1 MRLGV
6 TLDILNQKGTPAF
19 FADTLANRPAAGFT
33 GRIFV
38 STDTLDLYRDTGT
51 TWVLLSPSSTGTIT
65 GTGTT
70 NTLPLFTGSTSLGN
84 SALTQTT
91 GVNITIGSVGTP
103 YDFIGYGNNYANKF
117 IVNGATNTQILVGDG
132 TTITAGTGI
141 TISGG
146 TISTTGGITGTGSAG
161 QVSFWSG
168 ASSISGNNNLFW
180 DNVNGHLGIGTT
192 TPSTALSINHN
203 QNQIIQINQTTFG
216 NNCNIAYQSN
226 GITNWRV
233 GNSYN
238 VGANDFAFYDV
249 LNSAERFSIKTT
261 GQTFVGTQTTSSGLL
276 VVNNSTADQHLV
288 VLGASSPSMRV
299 RNAGTAPTY
308 QFGIGLATTS
318 NNFIQGTTLGE
329 MCIFNDSSINSP
341 ILFGI
346 RDSGTG
352 LTNEAARI
360 SSLSNFLIGTTTDT
374 GQKLQVNGTAL
385 ITGAATFNN
394 NVTTNTQLKVENST
408 GTALDMLVLETGF
421 SNPSGNKSIIWKDST
436 SPLGRISVSYDAGT
450 GSTMRFGSLFD
461 GGYQTNDLFII
472 TSNGNVLIGTT
483 TNGGSK
489 LRIVGLPTS
498 AVGLSS
504 GDIYSN
510 AGILTIVP

>member
-91 GVNITIGSVGTP
+91 GVSITIGSVGTP

-192 TPSTALSINHN
+192 TPTTALSINHN
-203 QNQIIQINQTTFG
+203 QNQIIQINQTTIG

-288 VLGASSPSMRV
+288 ILGASSPSMRV
-299 RNAGTAPTY
+299 RNAGTAANY

-329 MCIFNDSSINSP
+329 MCIFNDSLIDSP

-346 RDSGTG
+346 RSSTSG
-352 LTNEAARI
+352 LTNEVARFTSTGNFGVSTNLPTKLI
-360 SSLSNFLIGTTTDT
+360 SIGTTATNPDNGLNILYT
-374 GQKLQVNGTAL
+374 GTEVASFTAN
-385 ITGAATFNN
+385 A
-394 NVTTNTQLKVENST
+394 ST
-408 GTALDMLVLETGF
+408 GEVKIGATNSIGTFYTAFYSNNILRMTIKSTGVV
-421 SNPSGNKSIIWKDST
+421 NIASIPT
-436 SPLGRISVSYDAGT
+436 SP
-450 GSTMRFGSLFD
+450 
-461 GGYQTNDLFII
+461 
-472 TSNGNVLIGTT
+472 
-483 TNGGSK
+483 
-489 LRIVGLPTS
+489 VGLVT
-498 AVGLSS
+498 

-510 AGILTIVP
+510 LGVLTIV

>member
-91 GVNITIGSVGTP
+91 GVSITIGSFATP

-117 IVNGATNTQILVGDG
+117 IVNGASATQILVGDG

-146 TISTTGGITGTGSAG
+146 TISTTGGGITGTGSAG

-168 ASSISGNNNLFW
+168 ASSISGSNDLFW
-180 DNVNGHLGIGTT
+180 DNVNGHLGIGTI
-192 TPSTALSINHN
+192 TPTTALNIHHD

-216 NNCNIAYQSN
+216 NDCKIAYQSS
-226 GITNWRV
+226 GVANWRV

-238 VGANDFAFYDV
+238 IGANDFAFFDV
-249 LNSAERFSIKTT
+249 LNNIERVSIKTT
-261 GQTFVGTQTTSSGLL
+261 GQTFIGTQTTSSGLL
-276 VVNNSTADQHLV
+276 VVNNSTPDQHLV

-299 RNAGTAPTY
+299 RNAGTAATY

-329 MCIFNDSSINSP
+329 MCIFNDSSLNSP

-346 RDSGTG
+346 RDSISG

-360 SSLSNFLIGTTTDT
+360 SSSSNFLIGTTTDS
-374 GQKLQVNGTAL
+374 GQKLQVNGNINVSPNNFYRYDGDTGIIGSATA
-385 ITGAATFNN
+385 ITGG
-394 NVTTNTQLKVENST
+394 TNTQLGIRAAN
-408 GTALDMLVLETGF
+408 D
-421 SNPSGNKSIIWKDST
+421 I
-436 SPLGRISVSYDAGT
+436 
-450 GSTMRFGSLFD
+450 LFA
-461 GGYQTNDLFII
+461 
-472 TSNGNVLIGTT
+472 
-483 TNGGSK
+483 TNGAN
-489 LRIVGLPTS
+489 LRMTIKSSGVINISNIPTSSVGLVT
-498 AVGLSS
+498 

-510 AGILTIVP
+510 LGVLTIV